1 MIEMGLGRYP
11 YEPETFQNV
20 FAQLTAIVHGDPPEL
35 PEDRFSETARDFVS
49 KCLHKIPGQR
59 ATYAQLLVSFF
70 FQILCPILVSICVL
84 LPYLDRI
91 HLAACS
97 LLILGI
103 PPYGTTPLTIS
114 HFYYYFRNTH
124 IWSRNKKST
133 WSAGLSVP
141 WRQRT
146 SNKLKLS
153 RHATSRS
160 RSNNN
165 RGSNLNP
172 LSSRFP
178 KIRLLGPRSFIL
190 FPRTLCLSSLHA

>member
-70 FQILCPILVSICVL
+70 QILCPILVSICVL

-91 HLAACS
+91 HLAAC
-97 LLILGI
+97 
-103 PPYGTTPLTIS
+103 
-114 HFYYYFRNTH
+114 FVF
-124 IWSRNKKST
+124 
-133 WSAGLSVP
+133 
-141 WRQRT
+141 
-146 SNKLKLS
+146 
-153 RHATSRS
+153 
-160 RSNNN
+160 
-165 RGSNLNP
+165 
-172 LSSRFP
+172 
-178 KIRLLGPRSFIL
+178 
-190 FPRTLCLSSLHA
+190 